1 MYVKFDFNT
10 LCKKILDENFGST
23 VLNTGF
29 EFGEVEFYESLTQE
43 QHRIL
48 KKTLKITE

>member
-1 MYVKFDFNT
+1 MK
-10 LCKKILDENFGST
+10 NFGST

-43 QHRIL
+43 QHKNF
-48 KKTLKITE
+48 KKP